1 MGSKHFWLAL
11 PVIVLALVVALLLVW
26 RPLDRLSQQAPPV
39 EEAAIERVNLTPGM
53 ISLDVRTDGSA
64 PVVIAQ
70 VQVDAAYRVF
80 TATPLSSG
88 SRLGLTRIDIP
99 YPWIEGEDH
108 HIALVTSTGVVIN
121 HTIEVATATPILT
134 GTSLGLLAAV
144 GLLLGAVP
152 VAIGLLTWPA
162 MRSLSRPTINFLL
175 ALTVGLLIFMLID
188 TIGEGLETAA
198 ETIGR
203 LRGTV
208 LFWVMLAVTT
218 LVLLALG
225 RAKGAAPE
233 GVRLATFIAL
243 GIGLHNLGEGLA
255 VGAALATGS
264 AALATFL
271 VIGFTIHNVTEGVG
285 IAVPIAEERPKFM
298 QFAGLAAL
306 AGFPAIAGTIVGTQA
321 VSPLWIAVC
330 FGVGAGAILQVII
343 EVGALIARRSGPGQ
357 WLSPPVAAGV
367 TVGLGVMY
375 VTALLV

>member
-1 MGSKHFWLAL
+1 MGSKHFWLTL
-11 PVIVLALVVALLLVW
+11 PLVVMVAIVALLLVW
-26 RPLDRLSQQAPPV
+26 RPLDRLSQAAPPV
-39 EEAAIERVNLTPGM
+39 EEAAIERVNLTPGL
-53 ISLDVRTDGSA
+53 ISLDVRTDGST

-70 VQVDAAYRVF
+70 VQVDTAYRLF
-80 TATPLSSG
+80 TATPLLG
-88 SRLGLTRIDIP
+88 GARLGLTRIDIP
-99 YPWIEGEDH
+99 YPWIEGEAH
-108 HIALVTSTGVVIN
+108 HIALLTSTGAIIG
-121 HTIEVATATPILT
+121 HSIEVATATPVLS
-134 GTSLGLLAAV
+134 GSSLGLLAAV

-152 VAIGLLTWPA
+152 VATGLLAWPA
-162 MRSLSRPTINFLL
+162 MRSLSRPTMNFLL
-175 ALTVGLLIFMLID
+175 ALTVGLLAFLLID
-188 TIGEGLETAA
+188 TIGEGLEAGA

-233 GVRLATFIAL
+233 GLRLATFIAL

-271 VIGFTIHNVTEGVG
+271 VIGFTIHNVTEGIG
-285 IAVPIAEERPKFM
+285 IAVPIAEEKPKLI

-306 AGFPAIAGTIVGTQA
+306 AGFPAIIGTIAGTQA

-343 EVGALIARRSGPGQ
+343 EVGALIARRAGPEQ
-357 WLSPPVAAGV
+357 WLSPPIAAGV
-367 TVGLGVMY
+367 TAGLGIMY
-375 VTALLV
+375 ATALLV

>member
-1 MGSKHFWLAL
+1 MRANWFWLAL
-11 PVIVLALVVALLLVW
+11 PAAVLVLIVALLLVW
-26 RPLDRLSQQAPPV
+26 RPLDQLSQQAPPV

-53 ISLDVRTDGSA
+53 ISIDIRTDGSA

-70 VQVDAAYRVF
+70 VQVDTAYRLF
-80 TATPLSSG
+80 TATPASTG
-88 SRLGLTRIDIP
+88 ARLGLTRLDIP
-99 YPWIEGEDH
+99 YPWIDGEAH
-108 HIALVTSTGVVIN
+108 HIALVTSTGAIIE
-121 HTIEVATATPILT
+121 HSIEVATATPRLS
-134 GTSLGLLAAV
+134 GESLALLAAV

-152 VAIGLLTWPA
+152 VATGLLAWPA
-162 MRSLSRPTINFLL
+162 MRSLSQPTMNFLL
-175 ALTVGLLIFMLID
+175 ALTIGLLAFLLID
-188 TIGEGLETAA
+188 TIGEGLEAAA

-233 GVRLATFIAL
+233 GLRLATFIAL

-255 VGAALATGS
+255 VGAALATGE

-271 VIGFTIHNVTEGVG
+271 VIGFTIHNVTEGIG
-285 IAVPIAEERPKFM
+285 IAVPLADERPRFL
-298 QFAGLAAL
+298 QFVGLAAL
-306 AGFPAIAGTIVGTQA
+306 AGLPAIVGTVAGTQA
-321 VSPLWIAVC
+321 VSPLWIAIC

-343 EVGALIARRSGPGQ
+343 EVAALLARRAGQGQ

-375 VTALLV
+375 ATALLV

>member
-11 PVIVLALVVALLLVW
+11 PVVVLALVVALLLVW

-39 EEAAIERVNLTPGM
+39 EEAAIERVNLTAGL
-53 ISLDVRTDGSA
+53 ISLNVRTDGSA

-70 VQVDAAYRVF
+70 VQVDSAYRVF
-80 TATPLSSG
+80 TATPANSG
-88 SRLGLTRIDIP
+88 GRLGLTRIDIP

-108 HIALVTSTGVVIN
+108 HIALLTSTGVVIN
-121 HTIEVATATPILT
+121 HSIEVATATPVLT
-134 GTSLGLLAAV
+134 GASLGLLAAV

-162 MRSLSRPTINFLL
+162 MRSLSRPSMNFLL
-175 ALTVGLLIFMLID
+175 ALTIGLLVFMLID
-188 TIGEGLETAA
+188 TIGEGLEAAA

-203 LRGTV
+203 LRGTA

-225 RAKGAAPE
+225 RAQGAAPE
-233 GVRLATFIAL
+233 GLRLATFIAL

-271 VIGFTIHNVTEGVG
+271 VIGFTIHNVTEGIG
-285 IAVPIAEERPKFM
+285 IAVPLADERPKFM
-298 QFAGLAAL
+298 HFAGLAAL
-306 AGFPAIAGTIVGTQA
+306 AGFPAIVGTVLGTQA

-343 EVGALIARRSGPGQ
+343 EVGSLIARRSGPGK
-357 WLSPPVAAGV
+357 WLSPPIAAGV
-367 TVGLGVMY
+367 TAGLGIMY
-375 VTALLV
+375 ATALLV